1 MAEPLRVKELLKKIK
16 AGAKRGN
23 IQQDDVEE
31 ALGDETFLT
40 TDGLLT
46 ADDNGVQLAF
56 IAWAILQ
63 WNPYFRVVLRA
74 RLSYR
79 KRIGES
85 GMWD

>member
-1 MAEPLRVKELLKKIK
+1 MAEPSRVKELLKKIK

-31 ALGDETFLT
+31 ALSDETFLT

-63 WNPYFRVVLRA
+63 WNLLQTLLGPHKVWSYERSVL
-74 RLSYR
+74 
-79 KRIGES
+79 I
-85 GMWD
+85 